1 MTCPY
6 NFHGLI
12 FQYMQSEE
20 IRKNFLEFFKKR
32 DHTTVPSSSLIPDD
46 PSVLLTTAGMQQFKR
61 YFTGDLDPIKN
72 FGSKNTVSI
81 QKSFRTSDIDEVGD
95 ASHLTFFEML
105 GNFSF
110 GGYFKEEAIKYAYEF
125 ITEVMKLPIDYVSIF
140 EGDPSKSSGS
150 AISADTE
157 SEKIWR
163 SLGVKNIK
171 KFGREDN
178 FWGPTGAEG
187 PCGPTTEI
195 YINNVEIWNIVFNE
209 FYCNPDKSLK
219 KLETP
224 GVDTGMG
231 LERLAMA
238 SQGVKTIF
246 ETDLFSSLIASLPTA
261 WTDEKIKRIL
271 ADHGRAVCFLIS
283 DGVRPSNKEAGYILR
298 RLLRRAIIHLRLKQ
312 GGSFQ
317 GADTLSI
324 GVEKDMMK
332 LLGAVYEKYNPVYEE
347 LNLKVIGDVFREEY
361 EKFSQTLHRG
371 LRELRGM
378 KEVSAKN
385 AFDLYQTFGL
395 PYEAIRD
402 IAGKKAANLNRE
414 DFDKEFDKH
423 RKISRAGL
431 ERKFGGHGLV
441 LDTGELKA
449 ADDEEFQKVL
459 RLHTATHILQAALRK
474 VLGSEVEQ
482 RGSDINAKRAR
493 FDFSFSRKMTDE
505 EKRKAERVINDIIE
519 ADLPVQFVEL
529 PKEEAEKTGALFFFK
544 QKYPEVVKVYYIG
557 DSLKKAVSK
566 EFCGGPHVKQ
576 TSEIGRIKILKEES
590 VGAGTRRIKIIIK

>member
-1 MTCPY
+1 
-6 NFHGLI
+6 
-12 FQYMQSEE
+12 MQSEE